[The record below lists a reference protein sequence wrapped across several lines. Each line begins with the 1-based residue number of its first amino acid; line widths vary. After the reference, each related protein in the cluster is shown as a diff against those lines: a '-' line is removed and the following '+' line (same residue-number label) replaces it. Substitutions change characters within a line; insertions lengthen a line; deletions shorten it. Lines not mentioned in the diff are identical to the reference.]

1 MGNDFVAASG
11 GTGDKLTKAVVILAG
26 VGSLVAT
33 LISFLF
39 VFSPY
44 LLMHQRTWLISAGQ
58 YGCNRRITA
67 NLSCNDMS
75 FESS

>member
-11 GTGDKLTKAVVILAG
+11 GTGNKLTKVIVILAG

-39 VFSPY
+39 VLSPS
-44 LLMHQRTWLISAGQ
+44 LLMRQRT
-58 YGCNRRITA
+58 
-67 NLSCNDMS
+67 
-75 FESS
+75 